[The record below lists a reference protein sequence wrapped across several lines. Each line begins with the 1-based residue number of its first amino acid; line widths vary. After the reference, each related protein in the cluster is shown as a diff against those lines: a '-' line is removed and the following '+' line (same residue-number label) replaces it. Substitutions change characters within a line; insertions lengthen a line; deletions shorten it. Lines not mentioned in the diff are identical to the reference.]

1 MNWPK
6 IQRTPA
12 LVLAVALL
20 IALASIW
27 AFYTS
32 EGATKARERATRL
45 EDALASG
52 TRTLGPTLEVSIVV
66 ANVSTSAEI
75 VELAGVLEP
84 VRSTW
89 VAAEIA
95 GRILE
100 VPAEEHAPIQK
111 GGLLVK
117 LDSALPRA
125 ELIRAEANLLLA
137 KSELNRQE
145 KLGIRS
151 VASEAELDRAI
162 AEERRG
168 FADVLEARTRLGH
181 TRITAP
187 FDGLVNSLDFDP
199 GAYVQPGTPIAEILD
214 LSQIELIVL
223 VGDRQIDALRPGT
236 SVTVRADALGSVAF
250 TGRVARVA
258 GAPQDGSQRYPVVV
272 LLDNAEN
279 ALRPGMLAQVLID
292 VGPGP
297 KDVGQQA

>member
-1 MNWPK
+1 MQTLDDELAEDP
-6 IQRTPA
+6 THPP

-20 IALASIW
+20 IAPASMW

-32 EGATKARERATRL
+32 EGAAKARERATRL

-52 TRTLGPTLEVSIVV
+52 IRTLGPT
-66 ANVSTSAEI
+66 
-75 VELAGVLEP
+75 
-84 VRSTW
+84 
-89 VAAEIA
+89 
-95 GRILE
+95 
-100 VPAEEHAPIQK
+100 
-111 GGLLVK
+111 
-117 LDSALPRA
+117 
-125 ELIRAEANLLLA
+125 
-137 KSELNRQE
+137 
-145 KLGIRS
+145 
-151 VASEAELDRAI
+151 
-162 AEERRG
+162 
-168 FADVLEARTRLGH
+168 
-181 TRITAP
+181 
-187 FDGLVNSLDFDP
+187 LDFDP